1 VTAENRKMTGMK
13 TTSEKRKERLAQ
25 ALKRNIA
32 LRKAQDKDRKPPAN
46 GTKPPPDDN
55 GCPN

>member
-1 VTAENRKMTGMK
+1 MTGMK

-46 GTKPPPDDN
+46 GTEPPADDN